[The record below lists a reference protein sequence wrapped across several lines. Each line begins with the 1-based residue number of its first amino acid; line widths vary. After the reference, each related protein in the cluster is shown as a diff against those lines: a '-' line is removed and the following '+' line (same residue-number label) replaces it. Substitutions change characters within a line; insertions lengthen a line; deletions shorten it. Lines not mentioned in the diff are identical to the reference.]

1 MNAFDILI
9 GVIILFGLIRGL
21 FRGLIKEIFSITG
34 VAAGYVVAF
43 SLYPPLAELLAK
55 YLPLADYSRLIAFL
69 IIFGAVFLLVS
80 IIGVIFKYL
89 SKIPYFGWTDRTCGA
104 FFGLIKGFLIVCVLF
119 IAFAALPPKDG
130 TMIKKSFLAPYL
142 VHVPN
147 QLIKITNRDMKK
159 LFSES
164 TEGLNKVW
172 KRK

>member
-1 MNAFDILI
+1 MYKVGRMCKILNVSPS
-9 GVIILFGLIRGL
+9 GYYAW
-21 FRGLIKEIFSITG
+21 IKRPESPR
-34 VAAGYVVAF
+34 
-43 SLYPPLAELLAK
+43 SK
-55 YLPLADYSRLIAFL
+55 KNRRLEA
-69 IIFGAVFLLVS
+69 

-130 TMIKKSFLAPYL
+130 AMIKKSFFAPYL